1 MKANT
6 VSFFA
11 VATVVYSVSVSSAEQ
26 TFRISNVT
34 NSNVIEYISNTDMSN
49 QIHLQSVDYVKNS
62 KEKKDMILSDLIS
75 EKLEYSG
82 EVSQHAFEIAEN
94 YIKSLQN
101 PFLIEPQAFVRPS
114 GHPALYWGLGKNRHI
129 TLSVVDDDLLL
140 SIVFPDK
147 DTRIVMPS
155 TVNNFNALAQTVND
169 YLG

>member
-6 VSFFA
+6 ISFFA

-26 TFRISNVT
+26 TFRIRNAK
-34 NSNVIEYISNTDMSN
+34 NNNVIEYISNTDMCN
-49 QIHLQSVDYVKNS
+49 KIRLQSVDYVKNS

-75 EKLEYSG
+75 EKREYPG
-82 EVSQHAFEIAEN
+82 EISQHSFDIAEN
-94 YIKSLQN
+94 YINSLQH
-101 PFLIEPQAFVRPS
+101 PFLITPIAFVRPS
-114 GHPALYWGLGKNRHI
+114 GHPAFYWGLGKNRHI

-140 SIVFPDK
+140 SIVYPDK
-147 DTRIVMPS
+147 DTRIVMSS